1 MFIKYFKKLS
11 YLVLIIGF
19 SSATAGAYED
29 FFRAIDLSDTRTVS
43 QLLTRGFDP
52 NSRDEKGQPALVLA
66 LKGGAQGVVELLLA
80 HPQLD
85 PGLRNPVGESA
96 LMMAALK
103 GNLAAAKVLVERGSP
118 LQHEGWAPLH
128 YAASAPDEQVL
139 RLLLDRGVALD
150 ARAANGS
157 TALMMAATYG
167 SEASVKLLLERG
179 ADTRLRNGAGRSAAD
194 FARLA
199 GRDALAALLDAAAR

>member
-1 MFIKYFKKLS
+1 VLINYFRKAV
-11 YLVLIIGF
+11 YLVLIVGF
-19 SSATAGAYED
+19 SSAKAGAYED
-29 FFRAIDLSDTRTVS
+29 FFRAVDLADTRTVS
-43 QLLTRGFDP
+43 QLLVRGFDP

-66 LKGGAQGVVELLLA
+66 LMGGAQGVADLLLA

-96 LMMAALK
+96 LMIAALK
-103 GNLAAAKVLVERGSP
+103 GNLPAAKALVERGSP
-118 LQHEGWAPLH
+118 LQHDGWAPLH
-128 YAASAPDEQVL
+128 YAASAPDEKVL
-139 RLLLDRGVALD
+139 RLLLDRGVTVD
-150 ARAANGS
+150 APAANGS
-157 TALMMAATYG
+157 TPLMMAANYG

-179 ADTRLRNGAGRSAAD
+179 ANPKVRNGAGRSAAD

>member
-1 MFIKYFKKLS
+1 MMRNYIRKFI
-11 YLVLIIGF
+11 YLFVAAGF
-19 SSATAGAYED
+19 SSAFAGAYED

-43 QLLTRGFDP
+43 QLLARGFDP

-66 LKGGAQGVVELLLA
+66 LKGGATGVAELLLA

-85 PGLRNPVGESA
+85 TSLRNPAGESA
-96 LMMAALK
+96 LMIAALK
-103 GNLAAAKVLVERGSP
+103 GNLPAAKALLDRGSP
-118 LQHEGWAPLH
+118 LQHEGWTPLH

-139 RLLLDRGVALD
+139 RLLLDRGAAVD

-157 TALMMAATYG
+157 TALMMAANYS

-179 ADTRLRNGAGRSAAD
+179 ADPKARNGSGRNAAD
-194 FARLA
+194 FARLV
-199 GRDALAALLDAAAR
+199 GRDALAAQLEAAAR

>member
-1 MFIKYFKKLS
+1 MMRNYFRKLV
-11 YLVLIIGF
+11 YLALVIGF
-19 SSATAGAYED
+19 SCANAGAYED

-43 QLLTRGFDP
+43 QLLARGFDP

-66 LKGGAQGVVELLLA
+66 VKGDATGIAELLLA

-103 GNLAAAKVLVERGSP
+103 GNLKLAKALVARGSP
-118 LQHEGWAPLH
+118 LQHEGWTPLH

-139 RLLLDRGVALD
+139 RLLLDRGVAID
-150 ARAANGS
+150 ARATNGS
-157 TALMMAATYG
+157 TALMMAANYG

-179 ADTRLRNGAGRSAAD
+179 ADTKARNGSGRSAAD

-199 GRDALAALLDAAAR
+199 GRDALAAQLDAAGR

>member
-1 MFIKYFKKLS
+1 MFMNYFRKIS
-11 YLVLIIGF
+11 YLVLAVGF

-43 QLLTRGFDP
+43 QLLARGFDP

-66 LKGGAQGVVELLLA
+66 LKGGANGVAELLLA

-96 LMMAALK
+96 LMIAALK
-103 GNLAAAKVLVERGSP
+103 GNLPLAKALVERGSP
-118 LQHEGWAPLH
+118 LQHEGWTPLH

-139 RLLLDRGVALD
+139 RLLLDRGAAVD
-150 ARAANGS
+150 QRAANGS
-157 TALMMAATYG
+157 TALMMAANYG
-167 SEASVKLLLERG
+167 SEASVKLLLARG
-179 ADTRLRNGAGRSAAD
+179 ADTKLRNGSGRSAAD

-199 GRDALAALLDAAAR
+199 GRDALAAQLEAAAR